1 VVVPAV
7 VVPAVVVLLVLEYL
21 RTEAELHAFFAEK
34 LIVPGYALGEA
45 ELHAFL
51 AEKTLV
57 LDHSQAENLFEV
69 VFEVPSSLLYH
80 GSPWS
85 HGESSY

>member
-1 VVVPAV
+1 V

-34 LIVPGYALGEA
+34 LIVPGYTRGEA
-45 ELHAFL
+45 GLHAFL

-57 LDHSQAENLFEV
+57 LDHSQAENLFKV
-69 VFEVPSSLLYH
+69 FFEVPVSLLCY

-85 HGESSY
+85 HGESCY